1 MQRTVLYCYILFL
14 IACDSRGAKLKAGS
28 AEKPVMQQ
36 VANVS
41 FTFPASGFAF
51 ENRDQLVK
59 ECLEAIKTNSALL
72 ELPTYNDSIKIQFLR
87 SRQEMKFYTGMTPSG
102 IALVPAKVLYVVAN
116 GDSNEVKPPIRHELM
131 HMMAMTSW
139 GDPAKDS
146 NWMNEGLA
154 SYAENNCNGYN
165 DEQIYRYLSVKAML
179 ISMTDLTTSFYQ
191 QPEMIA
197 YHQAA
202 YIVQFLLTTYGVN
215 KFKDL
220 WIQGFNQFDQIYGIP
235 FQQAKTQM
243 DGIAE
248 RHYPVAP
255 DIDWTNFE
263 KGCLL

>member
-1 MQRTVLYCYILFL
+1 MKKAVLCFYILFL
-14 IACDSRGAKLKAGS
+14 IACDSPAAKEKGGKA
-28 AEKPVMQQ
+28 EDPVMQQ

-41 FTFPASGFAF
+41 FRFPASGFAY
-51 ENRDQLVK
+51 ENRNRLLQ
-59 ECLEAIKTNSALL
+59 ECLEAIKSNAALIK
-72 ELPTYNDSIKIQFLR
+72 LPTYNDSITIQFLR

-102 IALVPAKVLYVVAN
+102 IALVPSKILYVVAN
-116 GDSNEVKPPIRHELM
+116 GDSNEVKPRLRHELM

-139 GDPAKDS
+139 GDPAADS

-165 DEQIYRYLSVKAML
+165 DEQIYRYLSVTKML
-179 ISMTDLTTSFYQ
+179 ISMTELTTSFYQ

-197 YHQAA
+197 YHQAG

-220 WIQGFNQFDQIYGIP
+220 WIQGFGQFDQIYGIP
-235 FQQAKTQM
+235 FQQAKTNM
-243 DGIAE
+243 DRIAK
-248 RHYPVAP
+248 RHYPVEP
-255 DIDWTNFE
+255 EMDWTNFE